1 MMVPVK
7 GLGGAFLKTLS
18 ICSGRCVVK
27 YLEFETS
34 WVKKN
39 RI

>member
-1 MMVPVK
+1 MMSMK
-7 GLGGAFLKTLS
+7 GLGRAFFKTLS

-27 YLEFETS
+27 YLKFETS

>member
-1 MMVPVK
+1 MMMSMK

-34 WVKKN
+34 WMKKN